1 MKNSIGVDIGATKII
16 FGLLKNRKVIK
27 KKKIP
32 TPKTK
37 KIIIKELKENLRDL
51 KKSSDLKIDRIGIG
65 VPGILDIKKGLILKC
80 PNLRYLDNLP
90 LVKILEKELKIKTS
104 IENDT
109 NCFTLAEALF
119 GAGKNKNIVFGITLG
134 SGVGGGLVI
143 RTCLSSQRSCSLR
156 AARQNLDSV
165 HSEAV
170 HCELLKY
177 KSNNLELKDKNK
189 IKIYRGAFGTAGEI
203 GHQTIKFD
211 GQKCSCGNLGC
222 FEYYCSAKFFKRKG
236 YSAKELTEK
245 AKRNN
250 RKALR
255 IFKEYGKYLGIGLS
269 NIINLIE
276 PEIIVVGGGISKS
289 WPYFLA
295 ETKKEIKK
303 RIISPVSKK
312 YTKVE
317 ISKLGDLAGSI
328 GAGLIND

>member
-16 FGLLKNRKVIK
+16 FGLLKNQKVIK

-51 KKSSDLKIDRIGIG
+51 KKSSSLKINRIGIG
-65 VPGILDIKKGLILKC
+65 VPGVIDVKKGLILKC

-90 LVKILEKELKIKTS
+90 LVKILEKELKTKIL

-109 NCFTLAEALF
+109 NCFTLAEALL
-119 GAGKNKNIVFGITLG
+119 GSGKNKNIVFGITLG
-134 SGVGGGLVI
+134 SGIGGGLIIKSKIYPV
-143 RTCLSSQRSCSLR
+143 RGCKTKEESQNPLT
-156 AARQNLDSV
+156 
-165 HSEAV
+165 
-170 HCELLKY
+170 
-177 KSNNLELKDKNK
+177 SNGV
-189 IKIYRGAFGTAGEI
+189 YRGAFGTAGEI

-222 FEYYCSAKFFKRKG
+222 FEYYCSAKFFKRKDC
-236 YSAKELTEK
+236 SSKELAKK

-250 RKALR
+250 KEALKL
-255 IFKEYGKYLGIGLS
+255 FKEYGKYLGIGLS

-276 PEIIVVGGGISKS
+276 PEIIVIGGGISKS

-328 GAGLIND
+328 GAGLINGH

>member
-1 MKNSIGVDIGATKII
+1 MKNFIGVDIGATKII

-27 KKKIP
+27 NKKIP

-37 KIIIKELKENLRDL
+37 KIIKKELKENLRDL
-51 KKSSDLKIDRIGIG
+51 KKSSSLKIDRIGIG

-109 NCFTLAEALF
+109 NCFTLAEALL

-134 SGVGGGLVI
+134 SGIGGGLI
-143 RTCLSSQRSCSLR
+143 I
-156 AARQNLDSV
+156 
-165 HSEAV
+165 
-170 HCELLKY
+170 
-177 KSNNLELKDKNK
+177 KS
-189 IKIYRGAFGTAGEI
+189 KIYRGAFRTAGEI

-222 FEYYCSAKFFKRKG
+222 FEYYCSAKFFKRKDC
-236 YSAKELTEK
+236 SSKELAKK

-250 RKALR
+250 KEALKL
-255 IFKEYGKYLGIGLS
+255 FKEYGKYLGIGLS

-276 PEIIVVGGGISKS
+276 PEIIVIGGGISKS

-328 GAGLIND
+328 GAGLINGH

>member
-16 FGLLKNRKVIK
+16 FGLLKNQKIIK
-27 KKKIP
+27 KKKIL

-37 KIIIKELKENLRDL
+37 KNLIKELKENLRDL
-51 KKSSDLKIDRIGIG
+51 KDFSGLKIDRIGIG

-109 NCFTLAEALF
+109 NCFTLAEALL
-119 GAGKNKNIVFGITLG
+119 GAGKNENIVFGITLG

-143 RTCLSSQRSCSLR
+143 KTMPRF
-156 AARQNLDSV
+156 ARQNLDS
-165 HSEAV
+165 
-170 HCELLKY
+170 LRY

-222 FEYYCSAKFFKRKG
+222 FECYCSAKFFKRKG
-236 YSAKELTEK
+236 YSVKELAER
-245 AKRNN
+245 AKRDDRN
-250 RKALR
+250 ALK

-269 NIINLIE
+269 NVINLID
-276 PEIIVVGGGISKS
+276 PNIIVIGGGISKT
-289 WPYFLA
+289 WPYFLV

-303 RIISPVSKK
+303 RIISLVSKK
-312 YTKVE
+312 YIKIE
-317 ISKLGDLAGSI
+317 ISKLGDLAGVT
-328 GAGLIND
+328 GAGLINGH

>member
-1 MKNSIGVDIGATKII
+1 MKNFIGVDIGATKII

-27 KKKIP
+27 NKKIP

-51 KKSSDLKIDRIGIG
+51 KKSSSLKIDRIGIG

-109 NCFTLAEALF
+109 NCFTLAEALL

-134 SGVGGGLVI
+134 SGIGGGLI
-143 RTCLSSQRSCSLR
+143 I
-156 AARQNLDSV
+156 
-165 HSEAV
+165 
-170 HCELLKY
+170 
-177 KSNNLELKDKNK
+177 KS
-189 IKIYRGAFGTAGEI
+189 KIYRGAFRTAGEI

-222 FEYYCSAKFFKRKG
+222 FEYYCSAKFFKRKDC
-236 YSAKELTEK
+236 SSKELAKK

-250 RKALR
+250 KEALKL
-255 IFKEYGKYLGIGLS
+255 FKEYGKYLGIGLS

-276 PEIIVVGGGISKS
+276 PEIIVIGGGISKS

-328 GAGLIND
+328 GAGLINGH